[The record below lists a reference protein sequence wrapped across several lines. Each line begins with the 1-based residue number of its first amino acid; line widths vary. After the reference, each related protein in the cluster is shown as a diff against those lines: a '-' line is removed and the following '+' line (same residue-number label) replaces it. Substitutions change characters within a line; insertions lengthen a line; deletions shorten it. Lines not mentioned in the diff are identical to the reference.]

1 MNNKNSIKYEYNM
14 RLFVFLLCYLA
25 MQLHQCSAVE
35 ANKIAPSAHLHKYT
49 PVLSGTWHL
58 RSELRIAKAKMTVKK
73 KIPWKLYKQQRKSRN
88 QKDAAEDGSPQE
100 SLLKYQRSGAFGI
113 NSRARPDN
121 SGAVCRRRGLFFTRR
136 VPSPPRS

>member
-49 PVLSGTWHL
+49 LVLSGTCDL
-58 RSELRIAKAKMTVKK
+58 CSELRIAKTKMAVKK
-73 KIPWKLYKQQRKSRN
+73 KFPWKMYKQQRKSRN
-88 QKDAAEDGSPQE
+88 QKDATEYGFATEIPKLGRIWDQ
-100 SLLKYQRSGAFGI
+100 LARS
-113 NSRARPDN
+113 
-121 SGAVCRRRGLFFTRR
+121 SG
-136 VPSPPRS
+136 

>member
-1 MNNKNSIKYEYNM
+1 M

-35 ANKIAPSAHLHKYT
+35 LNKIAPSAHLHKYT

-73 KIPWKLYKQQRKSRN
+73 KIPWKLYNNKERV
-88 QKDAAEDGSPQE
+88 E
-100 SLLKYQRSGAFGI
+100 
-113 NSRARPDN
+113 
-121 SGAVCRRRGLFFTRR
+121 TRR
-136 VPSPPRS
+136 TPQKMALRRSRY